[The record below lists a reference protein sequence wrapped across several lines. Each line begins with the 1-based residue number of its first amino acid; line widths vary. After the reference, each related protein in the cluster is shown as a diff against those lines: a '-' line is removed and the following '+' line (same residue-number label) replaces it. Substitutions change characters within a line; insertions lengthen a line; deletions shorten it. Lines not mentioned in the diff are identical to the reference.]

1 MDGKPHI
8 HEKEQD
14 GSCAWCVT
22 DDFPAHIPVQSA
34 ELDAIEAFLMPML
47 KALLAGDLNSCVGAE
62 ARAGADSLAPQIT
75 GFEKRLKR
83 D

>member
-8 HEKEQD
+8 HQKEQD

-34 ELDAIEAFLMPML
+34 ELDAIEAFLMPTL
-47 KALLAGDLNSCVGAE
+47 KALLTGGLISCVGVE
-62 ARAGADSLAPQIT
+62 ARAGADSLAPQIA
-75 GFEKRLKR
+75 GFEKWLKR

>member
-47 KALLAGDLNSCVGAE
+47 KALLAGDLNSCVRVE
-62 ARAGADSLAPQIT
+62 ARAGAEPLAPQIT

>member
-22 DDFPAHIPVQSA
+22 DDFPAHIPVQSV
-34 ELDAIEAFLMPML
+34 ELDAIEAFLMPCSRPSSP
-47 KALLAGDLNSCVGAE
+47 ANSIPVWE
-62 ARAGADSLAPQIT
+62 RSRVPAPT
-75 GFEKRLKR
+75 Y
-83 D
+83 